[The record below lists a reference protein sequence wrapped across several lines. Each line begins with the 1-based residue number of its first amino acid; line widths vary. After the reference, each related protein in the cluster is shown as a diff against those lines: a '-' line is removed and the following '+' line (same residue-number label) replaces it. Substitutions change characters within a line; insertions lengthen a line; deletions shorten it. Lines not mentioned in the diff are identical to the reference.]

1 MALKTMVGLVNG
13 FLWDTKRERMGGNGF
28 LERLFGTM
36 TVGLIESLSLV
47 MVHLKI
53 HQNQNRAYQDLALE
67 EYLYPLI

>member
-1 MALKTMVGLVNG
+1 
-13 FLWDTKRERMGGNGF
+13 MGGNGF